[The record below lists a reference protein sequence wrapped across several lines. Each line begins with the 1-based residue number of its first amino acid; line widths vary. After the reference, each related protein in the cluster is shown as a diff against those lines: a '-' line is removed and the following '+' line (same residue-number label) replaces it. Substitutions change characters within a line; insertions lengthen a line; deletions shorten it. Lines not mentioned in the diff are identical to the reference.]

1 MMLFQ
6 KCWTLCV
13 YHIAYYLFLPFEGIE
28 HVAELAVLESN
39 NPLIDSSLVNT
50 DVAP

>member
-1 MMLFQ
+1 M
-6 KCWTLCV
+6 

-28 HVAELAVLESN
+28 HVAELTVLESN
-39 NPLIDSSLVNT
+39 NPLVIDGSLVNT

>member
-1 MMLFQ
+1 M
-6 KCWTLCV
+6 

-28 HVAELAVLESN
+28 HVAELTVLESN